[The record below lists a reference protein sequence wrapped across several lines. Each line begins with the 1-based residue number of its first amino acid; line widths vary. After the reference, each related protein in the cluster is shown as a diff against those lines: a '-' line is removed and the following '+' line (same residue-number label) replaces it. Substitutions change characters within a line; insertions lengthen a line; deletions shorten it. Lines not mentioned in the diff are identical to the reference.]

1 MPAIVIVGA
10 QWGDEGKGKVVDYL
24 AGSFD
29 YSARFG
35 GGHNAGHTVIFGG
48 HRFILQLIPCGILRP
63 GKRAVIGSGVVV
75 DPAALVAEI
84 DTLAKAGID
93 VDGRLFVSN
102 RAHVIFPYHRQIEK
116 AAEAARGAAKIGTTS
131 RGIGPTY
138 EDKMARRG
146 LRICDLMDR
155 AAFAAKLAEILKEKD
170 AISRAAFGQ
179 PLETAG
185 LADQYQQLAERLRA
199 YVTDTSA
206 LLNAAL
212 GEGRSLL
219 LEAAQGTM
227 LDIDHGTYPYVTSSS
242 CTAGGACTG
251 LGIAPQRI
259 TGVVGVTKAYTTRVG
274 GGPFPTEMPDL
285 EAQEL
290 RARGNEY
297 GAVTG
302 RPRRCGWL
310 DLVMLRYAVVLNGI
324 DSLVVTKLDV
334 FDAQPQIQICTGY
347 RYKGTPIR
355 EMPAEVEM
363 FEHITPE
370 YKTLSGWCAP
380 TSSLHDGPGLPPA
393 ASDYLKFISD
403 QLQVEI
409 GMISTGPERD
419 ATFVPAGTKLA
430 AWLAPAR

>member
-29 YSARFG
+29 YSARYG

-75 DPAALVAEI
+75 DPAALVAEV

-93 VDGRLFVSN
+93 VAGRLFVSN

-116 AAEAARGAAKIGTTS
+116 AAEAARGAARIGTTS
-131 RGIGPTY
+131 RGIGPSY

-155 AAFAAKLAEILKEKD
+155 EKFPGKLADIVKEKD
-170 AISRAAFGQ
+170 TISRAAFGQ

-185 LADQYQQLAERLRA
+185 LGEQYQQLAERLRG

-212 GEGRSLL
+212 NEGRSVL

-251 LGIAPQRI
+251 LGIAPRRI

-285 EAQEL
+285 EAKEL
-290 RARGNEY
+290 RDRGKEY
-297 GAVTG
+297 GAITG

-310 DLVMLRYAVVLNGI
+310 DLVMLRYAVQVNGI

-334 FDAQPQIQICTGY
+334 FDTQPEIQVCTGY

-370 YKTLSGWCAP
+370 YKTLRGWCAP
-380 TSSLHDGPGLPPA
+380 TSSLHGGQGLPAA

-419 ATFVPAGTKLA
+419 ATFVPSGTKLA
-430 AWLAPAR
+430 SWL